1 MGMMS
6 AYKHF
11 MKALT
16 SEYFDHSSF
25 PFFFSFFLKDKKRK
39 MLLMSFCKLS
49 QRPSVLS
56 SLKDPPARDP
66 VSLQT

>member
-16 SEYFDHSSF
+16 SEYLIIAFF
-25 PFFFSFFLKDKKRK
+25 LFFSFFLKDKKRK
-39 MLLMSFCKLS
+39 MLLMSFSKLS
-49 QRPSVLS
+49 QRPPVLS